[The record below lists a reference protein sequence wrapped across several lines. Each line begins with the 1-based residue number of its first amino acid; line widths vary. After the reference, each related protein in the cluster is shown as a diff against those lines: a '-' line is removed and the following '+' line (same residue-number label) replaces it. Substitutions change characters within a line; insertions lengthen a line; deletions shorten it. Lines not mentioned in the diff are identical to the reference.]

1 MKIRELMT
9 NDVFSVSPQ
18 DPIVKAARIM
28 QQRNVGCIPVCD
40 RQGQVVGILTDR
52 DIVIRVVA
60 EGRDPNK
67 LDVNKVMSNDITCAT
82 PDMEGEEAA
91 GIMARHQIRRLP
103 VTENGRLTGI
113 ISIGDLA
120 TNNIFVDE
128 AAQALKD
135 ISQPSRPLM

>member
-1 MKIRELMT
+1 
-9 NDVFSVSPQ
+9 
-18 DPIVKAARIM
+18 
-28 QQRNVGCIPVCD
+28 
-40 RQGQVVGILTDR
+40 
-52 DIVIRVVA
+52 
-60 EGRDPNK
+60 
-67 LDVNKVMSNDITCAT
+67 MSNDITCAT